1 MSTELLHLSDAQLER
16 LADLIADRVRPQASN
31 GQLVDTRTLA
41 ALLGVTESWVR
52 AHADRLGAIRLG
64 ERGARLRF
72 DVDRARAALDVP
84 PPTPTVPAPRR
95 KRRQAVG
102 SILKVRA

>member
-1 MSTELLHLSDAQLER
+1 MSTVRLPDDQLER
-16 LADLIADRVRPQASN
+16 LADLVAERLRPQPSN
-31 GQLVDTRTLA
+31 GALADTATLA
-41 ALLGVTESWVR
+41 AELGVTPSWVR
-52 AHADRLGAIRLG
+52 AHADQLGAIRLG